1 MDRQRWTKLRKDLEQ
16 QGFTLTLSRRN
27 QHYKVTDKTGR
38 QVSVLPSTPGDPR
51 SYRNALSQLRRAG
64 AKV

>member
-1 MDRQRWTKLRKDLEQ
+1 MDRQRWAKLRKDLEQ
-16 QGFTLTLSRRN
+16 QGFTLNLSRRN
-27 QHYKVTDKTGR
+27 QHYKVTNNAGR
-38 QVSVLPSTPGDPR
+38 QVCVLPSTASDPR